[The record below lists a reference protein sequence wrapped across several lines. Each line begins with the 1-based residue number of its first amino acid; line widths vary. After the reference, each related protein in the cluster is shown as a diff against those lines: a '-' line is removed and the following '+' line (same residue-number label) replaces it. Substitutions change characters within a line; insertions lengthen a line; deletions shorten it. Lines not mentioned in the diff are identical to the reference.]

1 MPKVEKSITI
11 NVPIETAYAL
21 VADQPER
28 MKEWWPPIELQERVT
43 PPPTIIGSRSQ
54 YVYNMLG
61 IKIKGEHEVLQLT
74 PNQHIYVKTITG
86 IDSTFDFQFE
96 RIDNSRTEITI
107 RVDYRL
113 PGSVLGRI
121 LDKVL
126 LERENVKN
134 LEQGLENLKNLL
146 EAESVTS

>member
-1 MPKVEKSITI
+1 MPKVEKSIRI
-11 NVPIETAYAL
+11 NVPVEIAYAL
-21 VADQPER
+21 IADEPER
-28 MKEWWPPIELQERVT
+28 MKEWWPPIELQERTT
-43 PPPTIIGSRSQ
+43 PPPTVIGSRSH

-74 PNQHIYVKTITG
+74 PNEHIYVKTLTG

-96 RIDNSRTEITI
+96 RVDTNQTRLTI
-107 RVDYRL
+107 SVDYRL

-146 EAESVTS
+146 EAETVT

>member
-1 MPKVEKSITI
+1 MPKVEKSARI
-11 NVPIETAYAL
+11 NVPVETAYAL
-21 VADQPER
+21 IADQPER

-43 PPPTIIGSRSQ
+43 PPPTVIGSRSQ

-61 IKIKGEHEVLQLT
+61 IKIKGEHEILQLT
-74 PNQHIYVKTITG
+74 PNEHIYVKTVTG
-86 IDSTFDFQFE
+86 IDSTFDFRFE
-96 RIDNSRTEITI
+96 RVDTTQTQITI

-134 LEQGLENLKNLL
+134 LEQGLNNLKTLL
-146 EAESVTS
+146 EGEGVS

>member
-1 MPKVEKSITI
+1 VPKVEKSICI
-11 NVPIETAYAL
+11 NVPVETAYTL
-21 VADQPER
+21 IADQPER

-74 PNQHIYVKTITG
+74 PNEHLYVKTLTG
-86 IDSTFDFQFE
+86 IDSTFDFRFE
-96 RIDNSRTEITI
+96 RVDSTKTQITI
-107 RVDYRL
+107 SVDYRL

-134 LEQGLENLKNLL
+134 LEQGLENLKTIL
-146 EAESVTS
+146 EAETVS